1 MPPYAAASD
10 GLAGARASVQ
20 VESLSTTHF
29 RNLSHAEIPF
39 SPGVNLF
46 VGENG
51 QGKTNILEA
60 VCFFKFGRSFRTRRE
75 TEMIRFEEAFCRVS
89 VACIFEDEHTEKFAA
104 SIERNNQ
111 KKITISGEEIGKL
124 SDLVGRYPV
133 VLFGP
138 HDLRLI
144 SGQPSDRRRFI
155 DMVGCMT
162 DGAYIR
168 LLRDYRR
175 ILNQRNA
182 ALRVRASRNELEAWN
197 NELTER
203 GCQLIKKRVGMTTII
218 ERYLHEH
225 ANILEVPFEFSIE
238 YDGAIVRESDRIAGN
253 SGEVELREVFEA
265 KLLSLRD
272 EELRRGTTLV
282 GPHRDDVLIKIEGKD
297 VRKFGSQG
305 QRRLLAILLRLS
317 ELTHLETELKEPC
330 ILLLDDVFSEFDPRI
345 TGKLQRLLDGGR
357 QVFVTSPV
365 ELDWTASLEVRV
377 FRVNQGGVTM

>member
-1 MPPYAAASD
+1 V
-10 GLAGARASVQ
+10 R
-20 VESLSTTHF
+20 VETLSTTHF

-75 TEMIRFEEAFCRVS
+75 TEMIRFEETFCRVS
-89 VACIFEDEHTEKFAA
+89 VACIFKDEHKEKFAA

-111 KKITISGEEIGKL
+111 KKITVSGEEIGKL
-124 SDLVGRYPV
+124 SDLVGQYPV

-138 HDLRLI
+138 RDLRLI
-144 SGQPSDRRRFI
+144 DGQPSDRRRFI

-162 DGAYIR
+162 DGAFIR
-168 LLRDYRR
+168 LLKDYRR

-182 ALRVRASRNELEAWN
+182 ALRVRASRSELDAWN
-197 NELTER
+197 NELTDR
-203 GCQLIKKRVGMTTII
+203 GCQLIEKRIGLTTII

-225 ANILEVPFEFSIE
+225 ANILEVPFGFTLE
-238 YDGAIVRESDRIAGN
+238 YDGAVVRESARIAGN
-253 SGEVELREVFEA
+253 AGEASDVELREVFEA
-265 KLLSLRD
+265 KLMSLRD
-272 EELRRGTTLV
+272 EELRRGTTLA

-297 VRKFGSQG
+297 VRKYGSQG
-305 QRRLLAILLRLS
+305 QRRLLTILLKLS

-345 TGKLQRLLDGGR
+345 TGKLKRLLDGGR

-365 ELDWTASLEVRV
+365 ELDWSASAGVRV
-377 FRVNQGGVTM
+377 FRVNQGDVTM